1 MLLLP
6 LKENNHFR
14 IPLRLKA
21 ARGNFHHQ
29 SASFDP

>member
-14 IPLRLKA
+14 IPSRFKA
-21 ARGNFHHQ
+21 ARGNFRHQ
-29 SASFDP
+29 STSFDP